1 MMRPGS
7 SRSLAA
13 LRHLAVGELG
23 ARGGEALRRPPVL
36 WRRVAALLL
45 RRDAERTPPP
55 SHADRVGGSAGR
67 LAMVVARVSDAVF
80 VTRPERGRGARRRLR
95 WGSGSAGS
103 MPVGVCGPTRRHLGE
118 LEGGADDSDS
128 EWGGRTRKIR

>member
-23 ARGGEALRRPPVL
+23 AGGGEALRRPAAL

-45 RRDAERTPPP
+45 RRGAECTPPP